1 MKKNILFA
9 IFLLF
14 LLGCTKETIRLGMSA
29 KEIFSLSKEAYEER
43 NYDLAVDGFKKLVF
57 EFPGSELIDE
67 SQFFLAE
74 SYLGRGDYEDA
85 IIEYRFLID
94 NFPESPYVDD
104 GNYKLGYAYFKTS
117 PPYYLDQKRT
127 RDALNII
134 NSFIISFPESKNVEE
149 AKEIRSKCLDRLAR
163 KELENGRLYLKLG
176 HMESAEIYLK
186 VLLENYSS
194 SIYVEEARFL
204 LAICYKKLDRKE
216 EARMILGELI
226 EENGEYSYK
235 ASKELE
241 DIAKDE

>member
-1 MKKNILFA
+1 MKRNIILVVCLF
-9 IFLLF
+9 F
-14 LLGCTKETIRLGMSA
+14 LLGCTKQTIKLGMSA
-29 KEIFSLSKEAYEER
+29 REIYHLSKEAFEQE

-85 IIEYRFLID
+85 IVEYRFLMD

-104 GNYKLGYAYFKTS
+104 GNYKLGLAYFKTS
-117 PPYYLDQKRT
+117 PPYYLEQRRT
-127 RDALNII
+127 KDALNII
-134 NSFIISFPESKNVEE
+134 NGFIISFPESKYVEK
-149 AKEIRSKCLDRLAR
+149 AKEIRNKCLDRLAR
-163 KELENGRLYLKLG
+163 KELQNGRLYLKLG

-186 VLLENYSS
+186 YLLENYSS

-204 LAICYKKLDRKE
+204 LGVCYKKLDRKE
-216 EARMILGELI
+216 EAKTILARLV
-226 EENGEYSYK
+226 EEDGDYSLK
-235 ASKELE
+235 ARKELE